1 MVITLA
7 GLVAGA
13 AASNSTAALARY
25 RLVAGAEACRGQLA
39 LALQDDRIAL
49 VAAPLRAPDR
59 VPALSLISTAATR
72 AVALARTLP
81 RCPGPRWGR
90 HRRDV
95 GTSMEGTLR
104 EQEAAGLTAQLGVTA
119 RASSKVA
126 SRLSSA
132 VATRLRT
139 RFLILI
145 VLFIKFVVIPHFLCP
160 PIVDGLMGYLGP
172 TISNAIVVPLV
183 QGVIELSQPKF
194 PEMLGKVIGIFLGLI
209 LFLRLIVLLTITL
222 GDGIV
227 FVVESSLNRQI
238 ARSVINFCNLHL
250 LTAETF
256 MVLHEVSGRVTANV
270 VNRLGLSLTHA
281 LTHSV
286 THTVTHKI
294 LHHYYCIYCYYY
306 GNFCDFCYR
315 YDELTYMHRL
325 WGFGQGKCE
334 ECSSPRA
341 LGQTIAIDSEE
352 ARVNSN
358 AAPKGPAAREG
369 VDGDHVGGK

>member
-1 MVITLA
+1 MAAAFHGLA
-7 GLVAGA
+7 AAAAFNSSVFPGA
-13 AASNSTAALARY
+13 ASGARY
-25 RLVAGAEACRGQLA
+25 RLVVSGTGTEACRGPLA
-39 LALQDDRIAL
+39 LALDDERLAR
-49 VAAPLRAPDR
+49 VAAPLRTTER
-59 VPALSLISTAATR
+59 VPPLTLISTAATR
-72 AVALARTLP
+72 ATVLARTLP
-81 RCPGPRWGR
+81 RCPGRWRRGR
-90 HRRDV
+90 RHDHEQDV
-95 GTSMEGTLR
+95 GASMEATLH
-104 EQEAAGLTAQLGVTA
+104 ELDAAALTAQLGVTA

-126 SRLSSA
+126 SRVSSA

-172 TISNAIVVPLV
+172 TIANVIVVPLV

-194 PEMLGKVIGIFLGLI
+194 PEMLGKIIGIFLGLI
-209 LFLRLIVLLTITL
+209 LFLRIIVLLTITL
-222 GDGIV
+222 GDGIT
-227 FVVESSLNRQI
+227 FVIESNVNRQI

-250 LTAETF
+250 LAAETF
-256 MVLHEVSGRVTANV
+256 MVLHEVTDRVSGNV

-325 WGFGQGKCE
+325 WGFGQGKCD

-341 LGQTIAIDSEE
+341 LGQSIAKPKDSE
-352 ARVNSN
+352 R
-358 AAPKGPAAREG
+358 AAPK
-369 VDGDHVGGK
+369 